1 MCPVIATTPAASAAA
16 TISPAR
22 AAVIAIGFS
31 TRRCLPAAMTFSA
44 TSGCS
49 VGGRA
54 RTTPSIPGSEISP
67 SRSVEGQPNCAS
79 AAARRS
85 GFSSATAAST
95 PSSERTLAWFLPQ
108 SPQPIVPIRKCCPRR
123 HAARRALHA
132 PRLCRRYRPLPWP
145 RKNRLVAPSRNPADP
160 VTFVTNRAPARL
172 TGPDAPHKTDRSS
185 TKTPRRASH
194 PHASSSM
201 EHLQAH
207 GREHGHHLRASGRH
221 RHHDAGAEPAL
232 QADRGVD
239 RAMEEDREAVIV
251 AASGAPLS
259 FVFKPA
265 ILLGAIVAATV
276 LLVSAFVEPL
286 ANREVRNSIALLTTD
301 IAEYVASQGILTEIE
316 PGLFVRGGTRA
327 ADGQIKGLFILDKRD
342 PAQEII
348 YIAEGGRVAEE
359 DGDLVLE
366 MFGGAIHVR
375 ATATGQVHR
384 FEFGRYMSS
393 VPWFEG
399 AEALAY
405 RPRETTTPML
415 LASHLGGA
423 EVGFRRSEA
432 RSELVRRFTDWL
444 YPFAYLGVGAVV
456 LILSRGNR
464 FAYRWMMPV
473 TLVAGV
479 TVKAAGLAM
488 IGSAGTA
495 GWAVIAAFVLPV
507 AAALSPFVVGA
518 IRAVPRLVRS

>member
-1 MCPVIATTPAASAAA
+1 MRLLQWSIFKRMAVNTVITFVLLGAIATT
-16 TISPAR
+16 TQ
-22 AAVIAIGFS
+22 V
-31 TRRCLPAAMTFSA
+31 LN
-44 TSGCS
+44 
-49 VGGRA
+49 
-54 RTTPSIPGSEISP
+54 
-67 SRSVEGQPNCAS
+67 Q
-79 AAARRS
+79 
-85 GFSSATAAST
+85 
-95 PSSERTLAWFLPQ
+95 LY
-108 SPQPIVPIRKCCPRR
+108 
-123 HAARRALHA
+123 
-132 PRLCRRYRPLPWP
+132 RLIE
-145 RKNRLVAPSRNPADP
+145 
-160 VTFVTNRAPARL
+160 
-172 TGPDAPHKTDRSS
+172 
-185 TKTPRRASH
+185 
-194 PHASSSM
+194 ASSDFTFAFR
-201 EHLQAH
+201 LYAF
-207 GREHGHHLRASGRH
+207 LVPTVTVTILPVAF
-221 RHHDAGAEPAL
+221 L
-232 QADRGVD
+232 IGVMGVY

>member
-1 MCPVIATTPAASAAA
+1 MRLLQWSIFKRMAVNTVITFVLLGAIATT
-16 TISPAR
+16 TQ
-22 AAVIAIGFS
+22 V
-31 TRRCLPAAMTFSA
+31 LN
-44 TSGCS
+44 
-49 VGGRA
+49 
-54 RTTPSIPGSEISP
+54 
-67 SRSVEGQPNCAS
+67 Q
-79 AAARRS
+79 
-85 GFSSATAAST
+85 
-95 PSSERTLAWFLPQ
+95 LY
-108 SPQPIVPIRKCCPRR
+108 
-123 HAARRALHA
+123 
-132 PRLCRRYRPLPWP
+132 RLIE
-145 RKNRLVAPSRNPADP
+145 
-160 VTFVTNRAPARL
+160 
-172 TGPDAPHKTDRSS
+172 
-185 TKTPRRASH
+185 
-194 PHASSSM
+194 ASSDITFAFR
-201 EHLQAH
+201 LYAF
-207 GREHGHHLRASGRH
+207 LVPTVTVTILPVAF
-221 RHHDAGAEPAL
+221 L
-232 QADRGVD
+232 IGVMGVY

-265 ILLGAIVAATV
+265 ILLGAIVAVTV

-316 PGLFVRGGTRA
+316 PGLFVRGGTRS
-327 ADGQIKGLFILDKRD
+327 ADGQIRGLFILDKRD

-359 DGDLVLE
+359 NGDLVLE
-366 MFGGAIHVR
+366 MSGGAIHVR
-375 ATATGQVHR
+375 VTATGQVHR

-399 AEALAY
+399 AGALAY
-405 RPRETTTPML
+405 RPRETTTPVL

-423 EVGFRRSEA
+423 DVGFQRPEA

-479 TVKAAGLAM
+479 TVKAGGLAM

-507 AAALSPFVVGA
+507 AAALSPFLLGA
-518 IRAVPRLVRS
+518 IRAVPRLVRP